1 MTQNK
6 NQANGSNYAICYY
19 RSSSCS
25 QSEVVIEQ
33 QREAAHKWAEAKGYT
48 IIREYEDRAIS
59 GTTADRPGYQQM
71 LAEVSVLRPSV
82 LLLWK
87 ADRLARD
94 QHEITAA
101 RKAMADAGCRVCYVA
116 GNTPDS
122 DSPVA
127 ALMES
132 MLDGMADY
140 YSK

>member
-1 MTQNK
+1 MVRKKRQQND
-6 NQANGSNYAICYY
+6 NSLAICYY
-19 RSSSCS
+19 RFSSHS
-25 QSEVVIEQ
+25 QNEASIEQ

-71 LAEVSVLRPSV
+71 LAEVSTLRPSV

-94 QHEITAA
+94 RHEVAAA

-122 DSPVA
+122 DSPGA